1 MSDIDAKL
9 QRHVQTRTTAKSVGA
24 ADVMGGV
31 TVTFLMEVFHMDRR
45 DVNRRL
51 KDCPVMGARHKDTKR
66 NLYDLA
72 TAAQYLVKPVFD
84 PEEYLKTMR
93 ASELPAH
100 LQDSFWSAMN
110 KRQKWEENAAELWR
124 TEDVM
129 ALFGEVFQLTKGTM
143 QLWAEN
149 MQRSTGLGAEQKKFL
164 QASVDGLQKEI
175 HEKLVGM
182 HKKTKPQT
190 AELPAMI
197 AAGSPHK
204 EEPVEDNSE
213 VGDFDDII

>member
-1 MSDIDAKL
+1 MTSIDEKL
-9 QRHVQTRTTAKSVGA
+9 QKHAQNRTLAKSVGA
-24 ADVMGGV
+24 ADVAGGV
-31 TVTFLMEVFHMDRR
+31 TVTFLMEVFGMDRR

-51 KDCPVMGARHKDTKR
+51 KDCPVMGSRHKDTKR

-72 TAAQYLVKPVFD
+72 TAAQYLVKPVFN

-93 ASELPAH
+93 PSELPAH

-129 ALFGEVFQLTKGTM
+129 VLFGEVFLLIKGTM

-182 HKKTKPQT
+182 HDKTKPQT
-190 AELPAMI
+190 AELPALI
-197 AAGSPHK
+197 AAAGPSD
-204 EEPVEDNSE
+204 EETKEDNKE
-213 VGDFDDII
+213 GQFDDLI